1 MWNLPC
7 IYQWLNQ
14 PARVALLLLFLMLTC
29 VIAIA
34 IGRIVRF
41 HTIRMH
47 ARLFQQAVSGA
58 LLRNE
63 IRQALAIADTFDK
76 TPVARLSPVGLTE
89 FQTSIA
95 LLSKIEIIE
104 WADRTLRRVR
114 KNIEGQLKSGL
125 GLMTTISYTAPLVG
139 FFGTTLGIVGAFR
152 GCGAEKWFC
161 LAATLEGV
169 SDALTPTAAGL
180 LVAVPTV
187 LLHRFLETRAK
198 AINLEIES
206 SSSELMNSFI
216 LRLKQTN

>member
-58 LLRNE
+58 LHRNE

-76 TPVARLSPVGLTE
+76 TPVAGLSPVGLTE
-89 FQTSIA
+89 FQSSIA
-95 LLSKIEIIE
+95 LLSKCEIIV

-114 KNIEGQLKSGL
+114 NNIDGQLKSGL
-125 GLMTTISYTAPLVG
+125 GLMT
-139 FFGTTLGIVGAFR
+139 
-152 GCGAEKWFC
+152 
-161 LAATLEGV
+161 
-169 SDALTPTAAGL
+169 
-180 LVAVPTV
+180 
-187 LLHRFLETRAK
+187 
-198 AINLEIES
+198 N
-206 SSSELMNSFI
+206 
-216 LRLKQTN
+216 